1 MLLRHF
7 LGDWGPVNI
16 SSDNHGLLVNKKIW
30 VLCYVQGASL
40 YRIVQNLMPLWAW
53 VVWKSSSAYFPKGD
67 RDFLYAMI
75 KFQKSLECDL
85 PLSFLGQNYNER
97 SKASEPLLINRYI
110 IYAVWYLAVSRRSDT
125 PVGAALTIDLNGRVP
140 RLASAA
146 LFTAL
151 LWSHVRKLITTT
163 CFRLVVSS
171 KTLLFAVISEIPFA
185 VVSSRMVSHI
195 PVVFVLFFHIWK
207 SLNYMETY
215 SRQVFGHSLVAFT
228 NVSGTSSGFISAQ
241 DRLFASFF
249 VLDHLESVF
258 SIFSNTFFAC
268 AL

>member
-1 MLLRHF
+1 MHRIKWFFVSICAAFSDFSSSQMMLLRHF
-7 LGDWGPVNI
+7 LGDWGPVNC

-97 SKASEPLLINRYI
+97 SKASERLLINRYI
-110 IYAVWYLAVSRRSDT
+110 IYAVWYLAVSRRSDA

-163 CFRLVVSS
+163 CFRLDFKLNSCYFNFQNYN
-171 KTLLFAVISEIPFA
+171 KTMWIFCLPCCIFQDPSFCSYQQNSIRRCFFPYGKSHP
-185 VVSSRMVSHI
+185 SR
-195 PVVFVLFFHIWK
+195 LR
-207 SLNYMETY
+207 T
-215 SRQVFGHSLVAFT
+215 
-228 NVSGTSSGFISAQ
+228 
-241 DRLFASFF
+241 
-249 VLDHLESVF
+249 
-258 SIFSNTFFAC
+258 IFSYLKVTQ
-268 AL
+268 LYGDLL